1 MLNIYLMSLLEAADD
16 AKKKSS
22 SNAKNADAEEDAE
35 NTPDTDPEETDT
47 EENQDDNANENQ
59 EDEDAGNDAEEKSDE
74 SSENEQ
80 EQTEDDQEN
89 NQDEQDNEN
98 QEDGEESTEPGE
110 DDFSLDDPE
119 GGDDNADSSPN
130 PDGLADPDDDGS
142 SDMGMED
149 DGETNIHTNILQL
162 SKLDRTL
169 AKIQLLN
176 HYRDLRSSINSMKRI
191 IDENEA
197 LIDPDVRDLVTEKLD
212 KLFTTVSSYI
222 TFKYSITNYEE
233 NLQNYLIF
241 TKTMSDLV
249 KQIDEGKQKG
259 KKALKNNDY
268 TILT

>member
-1 MLNIYLMSLLEAADD
+1 
-16 AKKKSS
+16 
-22 SNAKNADAEEDAE
+22 
-35 NTPDTDPEETDT
+35 
-47 EENQDDNANENQ
+47 
-59 EDEDAGNDAEEKSDE
+59 
-74 SSENEQ
+74 
-80 EQTEDDQEN
+80 
-89 NQDEQDNEN
+89 
-98 QEDGEESTEPGE
+98 
-110 DDFSLDDPE
+110 
-119 GGDDNADSSPN
+119 
-130 PDGLADPDDDGS
+130 
-142 SDMGMED
+142 MGAED

-212 KLFTTVSSYI
+212 KLFTTISSYI